1 MLRGWLGFKGPKRAY
16 EGLGGSLRVSESP
29 RKPQSKLQGVG
40 KPSERFGCRLRGA
53 EMASLG
59 LEDGLNN
66 QKKSPHVLQNIGPF
80 RAAARYCTI
89 KNDKSTMHR
98 YAMNT

>member
-1 MLRGWLGFKGPKRAY
+1 
-16 EGLGGSLRVSESP
+16 
-29 RKPQSKLQGVG
+29 
-40 KPSERFGCRLRGA
+40 
-53 EMASLG
+53 MASLG

-66 QKKSPHVLQNIGPF
+66 QKKSPHVLQDIGPF

-89 KNDKSTMHR
+89 KNDKFTMHR